1 MSRLA
6 KKPILIP
13 ADVKVAQV
21 GRDLIFKGP
30 KGEVRRHFPENIVI
44 RLENT
49 LLQLTSKGGGKNNK
63 ALLGTAA
70 DHSRAAMLGVKD
82 GYEKK
87 LELDGVGY
95 KVQLDGQKLVLSLG
109 FTHKVIIEPSKTIV
123 FKVEKNAITVSGVD
137 KEEVGRVS
145 AEIRM
150 KKPPE
155 PYKGKGIHYL
165 GEIIRRKAGKKAVS
179 AA

>member
-70 DHSRAAMLGVKD
+70 AHSKAAMIGVKD

-109 FTHKVIIEPSKTIV
+109 LTHKVIIEPSKTIV